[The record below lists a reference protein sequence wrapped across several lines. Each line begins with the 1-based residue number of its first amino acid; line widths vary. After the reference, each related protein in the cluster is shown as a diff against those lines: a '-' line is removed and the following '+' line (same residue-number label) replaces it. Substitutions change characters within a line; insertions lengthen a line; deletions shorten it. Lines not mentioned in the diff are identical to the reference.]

1 MWLNL
6 LSCIRIWAWC
16 ARLQRQMP
24 KQHAVASCSAS
35 LAAQEKIRTALEAE
49 KVEVTD
55 AYGNG
60 QHVSIDVV
68 SDLFE
73 GQSSMKRQ
81 RMVYKV

>member
-1 MWLNL
+1 M
-6 LSCIRIWAWC
+6 
-16 ARLQRQMP
+16 
-24 KQHAVASCSAS
+24 K
-35 LAAQEKIRTALEAE
+35 QEKIRTALEAE
-49 KVEVTD
+49 HVDVTD

-81 RMVYKV
+81 RMVYKVGGLLHHAMSRTTCSVA